1 MPDVPRVRR
10 GRSSIDRV
18 LSMNRT
24 EIDHPFAAFE
34 TSVAEAS
41 AWIQYEIS

>member
-10 GRSSIDRV
+10 GRSSMDQV

-24 EIDHPFAAFE
+24 EIDRPFTAFE
-34 TSVAEAS
+34 TSVAEAG
-41 AWIQYEIS
+41 AWHQYEIN

>member
-10 GRSSIDRV
+10 GRSSIDQV

-24 EIDHPFAAFE
+24 EVDRPFAAFE
-34 TSVAEAS
+34 TSAAEAG
-41 AWIQYEIS
+41 AWCQYEIS

>member
-10 GRSSIDRV
+10 GRSSIDQV

-24 EIDHPFAAFE
+24 EVHCPFAAFE
-34 TSVAEAS
+34 MSVAEAG